1 MKIEYEPIKIE
12 KKWQEFW
19 EKNKTYKTG
28 EEEGKPKFYDLDMF
42 PYPSGVGLHVGHF
55 KGYVATDIIA
65 RVKRMQGFKV
75 LHPIG
80 WDAFGLPAE
89 NFAIKTG
96 IHPEI
101 TTAKNVANIKAQMQR
116 AGLSYDWER
125 EINSTDP
132 EYYKWTQWIFLKLY
146 ENGLAYKKLLPINW
160 CPSCKTGLANEE
172 VVDGACER
180 CGTAV
185 TKKEIDQWVLK
196 ITAYADRLLSDLEPL
211 DWPLKIKEMQKNWIG
226 RSEGWEID
234 FKIKGSEEKI
244 SVFTTRADTLF
255 GCTYVVIAPESPLLS
270 KLQDKIENKEDVLA
284 YIEQAKNKSDV
295 ERVSEVKDKTG
306 VEIKGI
312 VAINPINNEEVKVFV
327 GDYVLGHYGTGA
339 VMAVPAHDERD
350 FDFAKKYNLPVVYVV
365 KPINQELDENQ
376 AFIDD
381 GNLFNSKEFDGLSS
395 EEARKKIGEKLKAT
409 KSASEKINYKLRDW
423 VFSRQ
428 RYWGEPIPIIHC
440 EKCGMVALTEED
452 LPLKLP
458 PVEKY
463 EPTGTGE
470 SPLAAISDWV
480 NVKCP
485 KCGGDA
491 KRETN
496 TMPQWA
502 GSCWYYLRYLDPKND
517 KAITDKNK
525 EKEWMPVD
533 LYVGGAEHAV
543 LHLLYSRFW
552 HKFLYDI
559 KVVSTLE
566 PFQKLRNVG
575 LVLAPDG
582 QKMSKSKG
590 NVIAPEEIADEFGA
604 DTLRVYEMFMGPF
617 DQAIGWNTNGVKG
630 VNRFLNKAWDLII
643 ENKDL
648 ETSSSAVISETEK
661 LVKKVEED
669 IAKMKFNTCI
679 AFFMEYINFVSEKKS
694 EFGKDAIK
702 KFLVIFSPFA
712 PHFAEEL
719 WEILGQKPSITAEAW
734 PSVNTEAIIKSKT
747 ILVVQVNGKVRDKI
761 EIEGEVAKDE
771 ALGLC
776 EQNPKVSQWINGK
789 QIKEV
794 VFVPNKII
802 NIVTE

>member
-1 MKIEYEPIKIE
+1 
-12 KKWQEFW
+12 
-19 EKNKTYKTG
+19 
-28 EEEGKPKFYDLDMF
+28 
-42 PYPSGVGLHVGHF
+42 
-55 KGYVATDIIA
+55 
-65 RVKRMQGFKV
+65 
-75 LHPIG
+75 
-80 WDAFGLPAE
+80 
-89 NFAIKTG
+89 
-96 IHPEI
+96 
-101 TTAKNVANIKAQMQR
+101 
-116 AGLSYDWER
+116 
-125 EINSTDP
+125 
-132 EYYKWTQWIFLKLY
+132 
-146 ENGLAYKKLLPINW
+146 
-160 CPSCKTGLANEE
+160 
-172 VVDGACER
+172 
-180 CGTAV
+180 
-185 TKKEIDQWVLK
+185 
-196 ITAYADRLLSDLEPL
+196 
-211 DWPLKIKEMQKNWIG
+211 
-226 RSEGWEID
+226 
-234 FKIKGSEEKI
+234 
-244 SVFTTRADTLF
+244 
-255 GCTYVVIAPESPLLS
+255 
-270 KLQDKIENKEDVLA
+270 
-284 YIEQAKNKSDV
+284 
-295 ERVSEVKDKTG
+295 
-306 VEIKGI
+306 
-312 VAINPINNEEVKVFV
+312 
-327 GDYVLGHYGTGA
+327 
-339 VMAVPAHDERD
+339 
-350 FDFAKKYNLPVVYVV
+350 
-365 KPINQELDENQ
+365 
-376 AFIDD
+376 
-381 GNLFNSKEFDGLSS
+381 
-395 EEARKKIGEKLKAT
+395 
-409 KSASEKINYKLRDW
+409 
-423 VFSRQ
+423 
-428 RYWGEPIPIIHC
+428 
-440 EKCGMVALTEED
+440 
-452 LPLKLP
+452 
-458 PVEKY
+458 
-463 EPTGTGE
+463 
-470 SPLAAISDWV
+470 
-480 NVKCP
+480 
-485 KCGGDA
+485 
-491 KRETN
+491 
-496 TMPQWA
+496 
-502 GSCWYYLRYLDPKND
+502 
-517 KAITDKNK
+517 
-525 EKEWMPVD
+525 MPVD